1 MHQTS
6 NPMAPELE
14 VSQWFNTAAPLTLA
28 GLRGQIVV
36 LHAFQMLCPSCV
48 SHGLPQA
55 QAVHDRF
62 AKQGVV
68 VIGLHTVFEHHAAMT
83 PVALEAFIHEY
94 RLRFPIGIDQ
104 PSAHNPIP
112 RTMAAY
118 EFQGTPSLV
127 VIDQYGSIRSQTFGQ
142 VDDMALGALLGQ
154 LLAERRQ
161 NAEQAADGA
170 TDQATN
176 AAVTTVNADACDDQA
191 CPAPR

>member
-1 MHQTS
+1 MHQTA

-36 LHAFQMLCPSCV
+36 LHAFQMLCPGCV

-55 QAVHDRF
+55 QKVHERF

-94 RLRFPIGIDQ
+94 RLRFAIGIDQ

-127 VIDQYGSIRSQTFGQ
+127 VIDQYGSIRSQAFGQ

-161 NAEQAADGA
+161 SVEQTDAAA
-170 TDQATN
+170 TDHADAT
-176 AAVTTVNADACDDQA
+176 ATSASGADACDTEA
-191 CPAPR
+191 CPASR